1 MQRYRVAPRFTAHVQ
16 IASTAL
22 ALLMPATASGQP
34 AQSPVT
40 APGRLQGTIGTLS
53 IGTAASGVVKEVLV
67 HEGSR
72 VQAGQVI
79 VVLNCE
85 PTEAEVQAREAQLR
99 AAQAVLD
106 RVIHG
111 PRSEEITV
119 AEAAVGYS
127 AARADE
133 AQKTYE
139 RTQSLRE
146 GITVTTARILETLR
160 DARVSAA
167 QLKEAQARLA
177 LLRAGSRE
185 EDVRDAEA
193 RKNVAAGQLDE
204 VRARLDQCSVR
215 APVNGAVI
223 DVVSNPGQFMS
234 LAVPAPFLHMAPDGR
249 LQVRAEVDSR
259 DVQRVCAGQPATVT
273 VDGLTTPPIHA
284 LVDSIS
290 PVISART
297 LSVAARENR
306 SSDVAQVILTIEG
319 SRPSLPSGLSVTV
332 QFGPCPSK
340 S

>member
-1 MQRYRVAPRFTAHVQ
+1 MQRYRVLAKFAAHVQ
-16 IASTAL
+16 IAAVAL
-22 ALLMPATASGQP
+22 VLFMPAKASGQSAP
-34 AQSPVT
+34 SPVT
-40 APGRLQGTIGTLS
+40 APGRLQGATGTMS
-53 IGTAASGVVKEVLV
+53 IGTAASGVVKEILV

-72 VQAGQVI
+72 VQAGQLI
-79 VVLNCE
+79 VVLSCG
-85 PTEAEVQAREAQLR
+85 PIEAEVQARAAQLR

-127 AARADE
+127 TARAEE

-139 RTQSLRE
+139 RTQALRE
-146 GITVTTARILETLR
+146 GVTVTTARILETLR

-167 QLKEAQARLA
+167 QLTEARAKLA

-193 RKNVAAGQLDE
+193 RRNAAAGQLEE

-215 APVNGAVI
+215 APVNGVVI

-234 LAVPAPFLHMAPDGR
+234 LAVPAPLMHLAPDGS

-259 DVQRVCAGQPATVT
+259 DVQRVCAAQPATVT

-284 LVDSIS
+284 QVESIS
-290 PVISART
+290 PVISTRT
-297 LSVAARENR
+297 LFVAGKESRARM
-306 SSDVAQVILTIEG
+306 
-319 SRPSLPSGLSVTV
+319 
-332 QFGPCPSK
+332 
-340 S
+340 

>member
-1 MQRYRVAPRFTAHVQ
+1 MQRYRVLAGFAAHVQ
-16 IASTAL
+16 IAAVAL
-22 ALLMPATASGQP
+22 VLFMPAKASGQSAP
-34 AQSPVT
+34 SPVT
-40 APGRLQGTIGTLS
+40 AQGRLQGTTGTMS
-53 IGTAASGVVKEVLV
+53 IGTAASGVVKEILV

-72 VQAGQVI
+72 VQAGQLI
-79 VVLNCE
+79 VVLSCG
-85 PTEAEVQAREAQLR
+85 PIEAEIQSREAQLR

-127 AARADE
+127 TARAEE

-139 RTQSLRE
+139 RTQALRE
-146 GITVTTARILETLR
+146 GVTVTTARILETLR

-167 QLKEAQARLA
+167 QLTEARAKLA

-193 RKNVAAGQLDE
+193 RRNAAAGQLEE

-215 APVNGAVI
+215 APVNGVVI

-234 LAVPAPFLHMAPDGR
+234 LAVPAPLMHLAPDGS

-259 DVQRVCAGQPATVT
+259 DVQRVCAAQPATVT

-284 LVDSIS
+284 QVESIS
-290 PVISART
+290 PVISTRT
-297 LSVAARENR
+297 LFVAGKEKQ
-306 SSDVAQVILTIEG
+306 SPDVAQVILTIEG
-319 SRPSLPSGLSVTV
+319 SRPNLPTGLSVTV

>member
-1 MQRYRVAPRFTAHVQ
+1 MQRYRVLQRFTAHAQ
-16 IASTAL
+16 IAAVAL
-22 ALLMPATASGQP
+22 VLLMPAKASGQSAP
-34 AQSPVT
+34 SPVT
-40 APGRLQGTIGTLS
+40 APGRLQGTTGTMS
-53 IGTAASGVVKEVLV
+53 IGTAASGVLKEILV

-72 VQAGQVI
+72 VQAGELI
-79 VVLNCE
+79 VVLSCG
-85 PTEAEVQAREAQLR
+85 PIEAEVQARDAQLR

-127 AARADE
+127 TARAEE

-139 RTQSLRE
+139 RTQALRE

-167 QLKEAQARLA
+167 QLTEARAKLA

-193 RKNVAAGQLDE
+193 RRNAAAGQLEE

-215 APVNGAVI
+215 APVNGVII

-234 LAVPAPFLHMAPDGR
+234 LAVPTPLLHLAPDGS

-259 DVQRVCAGQPATVT
+259 DVQRVCAVQPATVT

-284 LVDSIS
+284 QVVSIN
-290 PVISART
+290 PVISTRT
-297 LSVAARENR
+297 LFVAGKENR
-306 SSDVAQVILTIEG
+306 SSDVVQVILTIEG
-319 SRPSLPSGLSVTV
+319 SRPNFPIGLSVTV